1 MLPVKVM
8 RNLLLF
14 GAVAIV
20 LFHSLIGLKTLSNA
34 APIDDL
40 SLGSAGGYSLLAG
53 SALTKG
59 DVSSISGDLLSNAGI
74 FPGTIA
80 PDLAALFVTTG
91 AAAFDNGTSPAGLAQ
106 VDLLSAISAVQALV
120 PTRETPLLSNEVLV
134 PGIYAAPAGTA
145 LGVTIGLVLD
155 GGGDPNSRF
164 IFRTDSALDIAAS
177 VNITLING
185 AQERNVF
192 WEVGT
197 AVTIGANALVVGN
210 FLVTSAAT
218 VGADSVIRGSM
229 LCQGAVTIGA
239 NSSIIFDALL
249 APPASPTPSPTDSPT
264 PSASPSA
271 SPLVTPTPTASP
283 TPSPTDSP
291 TPSASPS
298 ASPLVTPTP
307 TASPSAA
314 PSATPS
320 ATPSETPRET
330 PSPTPTPQSPPAPPP
345 PPLPVVIF
353 VPAPVP
359 SPVLQPSPLPSPVES
374 FTPLP
379 TPTPSPSP
387 EVSLSVELSPAPTP
401 THINIATPSPSP
413 SIPPR
418 ISLVPKLSNQIY
430 PVRTGSLLPS
440 GTKTIT
446 PSATYFDIT
455 PQNVIGGPAGNGI
468 HIALHNVEIGSEI
481 LITLQ
486 RVNNG

>member
-1 MLPVKVM
+1 M

-40 SLGSAGGYSLLAG
+40 SLGSASGYSLLAG

-59 DVSSISGDLLSNAGI
+59 DVSSISGDLSSTAGI
-74 FPGTIA
+74 FPGVIA

-91 AAAFDNGTSPAGLAQ
+91 AAAFDNGTAPAGLAQ

-120 PTRETPLLSNEVLV
+120 PTRETPLLSNEVLL
-134 PGIYAAPAGTA
+134 PGIYAAPTGIA

-155 GGGDPNSRF
+155 GVGDQNSRF

-177 VNITLING
+177 VHVTLING

-218 VGADSVIRGSM
+218 VGADVVIRGSM

-249 APPASPTPSPTDSPT
+249 APPASPTPSPTE
-264 PSASPSA
+264 SA
-271 SPLVTPTPTASP
+271 
-283 TPSPTDSP
+283 

-307 TASPSAA
+307 TASPSA
-314 PSATPS
+314 SPS
-320 ATPSETPRET
+320 ATPSETPRAT

-345 PPLPVVIF
+345 PPPPPPLPVVTF
-353 VPAPVP
+353 VPAPTP

-379 TPTPSPSP
+379 TPILSPSP
-387 EVSLSVELSPAPTP
+387 EVSPPAELLPAPIP

-418 ISLVPKLSNQIY
+418 ISLVPKLNNQIY
-430 PVRTGSLLPS
+430 PVRTGPSLPS
-440 GTKTIT
+440 GPEAIT
-446 PSATYFDIT
+446 PPMTYFDMT
-455 PQNVIGGPAGNGI
+455 PQNVIGGPAGDGI
-468 HIALHNVEIGSEI
+468 HIALHNVEVGSEI

>member
-283 TPSPTDSP
+283 
-291 TPSASPS
+291 
-298 ASPLVTPTP
+298 
-307 TASPSAA
+307 SAA